1 MKNKVK
7 AMSKD
12 YDVVRYPVMTEKSTM
27 VLEKANAYVFA
38 VDKHATKPEIK
49 KAIEGIFDV
58 KVVSVNTILNKGKRK
73 VFRGHR
79 GRRADLK
86 KAVVKLELGNKI
98 ELGTGV

>member
-1 MKNKVK
+1 MKNKVVTT
-7 AMSKD
+7 SKN
-12 YDVVRYPVMTEKSTM
+12 YDIVRYPVMTEKSTM
-27 VLEKANAYVFA
+27 ILEKVNAYVFA

-73 VFRGHR
+73 VFRGHL

-86 KAVVKLELGNKI
+86 KAIVRLASGNKI
-98 ELGTGV
+98 ELGVGV